1 MPISMPLPPSCQ
13 RQASPGRESA
23 VTPTVTS
30 PGMERS
36 PGPVSHTYAGAPAG
50 GDRDG
55 SKSPEAS
62 KAHEKTGKKKKKGKK
77 KHSAKGKDQT
87 GSHQCVN
94 SERTQSRT
102 TCDQST
108 QTETEFTQIQATQT
122 PPLQCTHTQP
132 TESKSTQT
140 SLSKLT
146 LKQVYEGQ
154 VSKGENQAR
163 SADQLTVLTWNIDGL
178 DCEDLKERI
187 PSLLEYL
194 GKSLVDVVL
203 LQELI
208 PPYLKILQDIMKDYE
223 FLEGSDNGYFTAILL
238 RRSRV
243 ELLES
248 NIVKYPTTEMTRNL
262 LIATAKFSG
271 HQLCFMTSHLESLKI
286 SSQERLNQLRRVWK
300 RMKEAA
306 DGQTVIFGGDTNLR
320 DWEVKKLGGLPDGI
334 LDVWEML
341 GEPEDCRYTWDT
353 VTNNNK
359 EIPFPAR
366 LRFDRVYLR
375 TAREG
380 PQLRP
385 DSMTLVGLEK
395 LKCGRFTSDHWGIL
409 CTFSFQSQIEQ

>member
-1 MPISMPLPPSCQ
+1 PAANIYFSYSLNS
-13 RQASPGRESA
+13 
-23 VTPTVTS
+23 T
-30 PGMERS
+30 
-36 PGPVSHTYAGAPAG
+36 GAPAR
-50 GDRDG
+50 GDRDNR
-55 SKSPEAS
+55 KSPEAS
-62 KAHEKTGKKKKKGKK
+62 KAQDKKGKK
-77 KHSAKGKDQT
+77 KKQVKKRESAKDTSSHHSRHTQT
-87 GSHQCVN
+87 
-94 SERTQSRT
+94 RI

-108 QTETEFTQIQATQT
+108 QTEMEFLQTQATQT

-140 SLSKLT
+140 LRSKPT
-146 LKQVYEGQ
+146 IKQIYEGQ
-154 VSKGENQAR
+154 TSRDQ
-163 SADQLTVLTWNIDGL
+163 SAEDQPSSAAQRRDPNQLTVLTWNIDGL
-178 DCEDLKERI
+178 DGEDIKERI
-187 PSLLEYL
+187 PSLLGYL
-194 GKSLVDVVL
+194 GKYRADVVL

-223 FLEGSDNGYFTAILL
+223 FLEGSDSGYFTAILL
-238 RRSRV
+238 KRSRV

-248 NIVKYPTTEMTRNL
+248 NIVKYPTTEMMRNL
-262 LIATAKFSG
+262 LMATANFSG
-271 HQLCFMTSHLESLKI
+271 HQLCFMTSHLESMKT

-306 DGQTVIFGGDTNLR
+306 DSQTVIFGGDTNLR
-320 DWEVKKLGGLPDGI
+320 DWEVKKLGGVPDGI

-341 GEPEDCRYTWDT
+341 GAPEDSKYTWDT

-380 PQLRP
+380 AQLRP
-385 DSMTLVGLEK
+385 DSMTLVGLDK

-409 CTFSFQSQIEQ
+409 CTFSFQSLNEQ

>member
-1 MPISMPLPPSCQ
+1 
-13 RQASPGRESA
+13 
-23 VTPTVTS
+23 
-30 PGMERS
+30 MEDTQD
-36 PGPVSHTYAGAPAG
+36 PVSLTYTGAPAG
-50 GDRDG
+50 GDRD
-55 SKSPEAS
+55 SNKSPEAS
-62 KAHEKTGKKKKKGKK
+62 KAHEKSGEKKKQRKK

-87 GSHQCVN
+87 LTEETGYHQCVN
-94 SERTQSRT
+94 CQHTQSRT

-108 QTETEFTQIQATQT
+108 QTETESTQTQATQS
-122 PPLQCTHTQP
+122 PLLQCTHTQP

-154 VSKGENQAR
+154 GSKDQSGEDQAS

-194 GKSLVDVVL
+194 GKYHADVVL

-208 PPYLKILQDIMKDYE
+208 PPYLKLLQDVMKDYE
-223 FLEGSDNGYFTAILL
+223 FLEGSDSGYFTAILL

-262 LIATAKFSG
+262 LMATAKFSG
-271 HQLCFMTSHLESLKI
+271 HQLCFMTSHMESLKV

-380 PQLRP
+380 PQLHP

-409 CTFSFQSQIEQ
+409 CTFSFQS